1 MDEINKAA
9 TSSELEAMEERITTK
24 LGDQIDRSLKA
35 AVNEA
40 LEKLIES
47 NKSAESH
54 PAVWEL
60 SKETRKVVTKVNRI
74 ESEQSKLKRRIQDLE
89 KRVLENS
96 LVLRG
101 VKDEKWEEEKDTLK
115 KVYQEI
121 SHLMEIKDGEDRL
134 EVAHEVGIRRC
145 RRMGRYQP
153 ERNRPISLELVHR
166 QDVLYL
172 LEHKKE
178 LNKGV
183 YLDKEYSKEVE
194 KKRKVLLPILKAARD
209 TDKYRKRSRMEE
221 DKVVIKGKHYG
232 LNNLDELP
240 EDLETFKITTKE
252 DDNTLAFFGEL
263 NPLSNFHP
271 ARFSMNE
278 TVYSSSEQ
286 YIQHT
291 KALFFKD
298 NKTAEAILAASTPH
312 ECKDLATNISGF
324 RKSKW
329 DKEAKKLCTPG
340 IHEKFLQNDAL
351 LNILVERTGMKTIV
365 ESTTDPIWGTSI
377 PIQSPHC
384 LNKTKWTSQGILGE
398 ILQTLRDQVT
408 GEQTLMHD
416 DTVITN
422 SLSDIN
428 HTSSMKPENEPET
441 EMVQDPAEP
450 EQSDK

>member
-1 MDEINKAA
+1 MWILEHIPS
-9 TSSELEAMEERITTK
+9 TSYSASTTYTLE
-24 LGDQIDRSLKA
+24 
-35 AVNEA
+35 
-40 LEKLIES
+40 ES
-47 NKSAESH
+47 RMKNGK
-54 PAVWEL
+54 
-60 SKETRKVVTKVNRI
+60 K
-74 ESEQSKLKRRIQDLE
+74 
-89 KRVLENS
+89 
-96 LVLRG
+96 
-101 VKDEKWEEEKDTLK
+101 EKDTLK

-209 TDKYRKRSRMEE
+209 TDKYRKPSHMEE

-252 DDNTLAFFGEL
+252 DDKTLAFFEEL

-271 ARFSMNE
+271 AKFSINE

-298 NKTAEAILAASTPH
+298 EKTPDAILAASTPH
-312 ECKDLATNISGF
+312 ECKDLTTNISGF

-329 DKEAKKLCTPG
+329 NKEAKKLCTPG

-365 ESTTDPIWGTSI
+365 ESTTDPVWGTSV

-384 LNKTKWTSQGILGE
+384 LTETKWTSQGILGE
-398 ILQTLRDQVT
+398 ILQSLRDQVT
-408 GEQTLMHD
+408 GEQTLTQVNVLPCPDPEAD
-416 DTVITN
+416 DTTNTN
-422 SLSDIN
+422 SLRDTID
-428 HTSSMKPENEPET
+428 TSNSIPEDRSET
-441 EMVQDPAEP
+441 EMVQDSTEP
-450 EQSDK
+450 EHSDK